1 MAQKLNLRYVLA
13 SAAVAAV
20 IGAPF
25 LNDQFLIYLLTQA
38 FLYAVLAISLD
49 LIWGYTGIL
58 NLGHS
63 LWFGTGALVV
73 GMATTT
79 VSASGM
85 VTSVHGGLFTYLVAI
100 IIGVI
105 LSAVVAVL
113 VAWYSF
119 STRGSS
125 HFYIAIVSLALAAAV
140 QIAYLQFP
148 AITGGE
154 NGLFGFALP
163 GVSSRAWYFITA
175 VVLAGV
181 IASALIFVR
190 SDFGLLLVAIR
201 DQEQRASYLGY
212 DVNLVKILIFALGA
226 ALAALAGGLYA
237 TIFGLVSAPLFG
249 FLFATEILVWVA
261 IGGRGTIL
269 GPALGAIVINLI
281 GPQLN
286 QRFPFQWQLLLGA
299 LFVAVVVLLPE
310 GIIAPLGKLLNR
322 LFGVRAVE
330 RRRIYSTGSVRDLNL
345 VNVSAAEAQVA
356 HAPRTADAILE
367 FRDVQFAYGALK
379 VLRGIDLAVRKG
391 ELLGIVGPNGAG
403 KSTLL
408 NILTDGR
415 MGHAGSIDLKLSQN
429 LTQKGA
435 APFRLVRAGLGRKF
449 QTPALFP
456 ALTAVETMIL
466 GTRRGKLPSC
476 WRRTYNVIV
485 PPSVLRLFEVAGL
498 QDHLHRPARELAHGL
513 KQGLDLA
520 TAIASKPDVLLLDEP
535 TAGLTAN
542 ERAQIGEVIQHL
554 VRDAGVTVILIEHD
568 LDFVLHIADRIAV
581 LHDGR
586 VIECGPPE
594 VVAHSPVVREAYVG
608 VSQKELNF

>member
-1 MAQKLNLRYVLA
+1 VAQKLNLRAILIIIA
-13 SAAVAAV
+13 IAAV

-25 LNDQFLIYLLTQA
+25 LNDQFIVYLLTQA

-63 LWFGTGALVV
+63 LWFGIGALAV
-73 GMATTT
+73 GMMTTT
-79 VSASGM
+79 VSESGM
-85 VTSVHGGLFTYLVAI
+85 VTSIHGGFFTYLAAI
-100 IIGVI
+100 FIGII
-105 LSAVVAVL
+105 LSALVAAL

-125 HFYIAIVSLALAAAV
+125 HFYVAIVSLALAAAV

-148 AITGGE
+148 ALTGGE

-163 GVSSRAWYFITA
+163 GVSSLAWYFVTA
-175 VVLAGV
+175 IVLAGV

-190 SDFGLLLVAIR
+190 SDFGLLLIAIR
-201 DQEQRASYLGY
+201 DQERRASYLGY
-212 DVNLVKILIFALGA
+212 DVNFVKILIFALGA
-226 ALAALAGGLYA
+226 ALAAFAGGLYA

-261 IGGRGTIL
+261 IGGRGTII

-286 QRFPFQWQLLLGA
+286 QRFPFQWQLLLGT

-310 GIIAPLGKLLNR
+310 GIIAPLGKLLR
-322 LFGVRAVE
+322 RASD
-330 RRRIYSTGSVRDLNL
+330 STGSVSDLHL
-345 VNVSAAEAQVA
+345 VKASAAEAQVA
-356 HAPRTADAILE
+356 HVPRTVPILN
-367 FRDVQFAYGALK
+367 FRDVHFAYGALQ
-379 VLRGIDLAVRKG
+379 VLRGIHLEVRQG
-391 ELLGIVGPNGAG
+391 ELLCIVGPNGAG

-415 MGHAGSIDLKLSQN
+415 MGHTGSIDLKLSSD
-429 LTQKGA
+429 TAQKGA

-456 ALTAVETMIL
+456 ALTAAETMIL
-466 GTRRGKLPSC
+466 ATRRGKLPSC
-476 WRRTYNVIV
+476 WRRTKEIVV
-485 PPSVLRLFEVAGL
+485 PPSVSRLFEVAGL
-498 QDHLHRPARELAHGL
+498 QQHLHRPARELAHGL

-520 TAIASKPDVLLLDEP
+520 TAIANKPDVLLLDEP
-535 TAGLTAN
+535 TAGLTTN
-542 ERAQIGEVIQHL
+542 ERAKIGEVILHL

-568 LDFVLHIADRIAV
+568 LDFVLRIADRIAV

-586 VIECGPPE
+586 VIECSTPE
-594 VVAHSPVVREAYVG
+594 VVAQSPIVREAYLG
-608 VSQKELNF
+608 VSV

>member
-1 MAQKLNLRYVLA
+1 MAQKLNLRTALVIVVA
-13 SAAVAAV
+13 AAV
-20 IGAPF
+20 ILAPL
-25 LNDQFLIYLLTQA
+25 LNDQFILYLLTQA

-63 LWFGTGALVV
+63 LWFGTGALAV
-73 GMATTT
+73 GVATTT
-79 VSASGM
+79 VSESGM
-85 VTSVHGGLFTYLVAI
+85 VTSVHGGWLTYLAAIFAGIIVSAI
-100 IIGVI
+100 I
-105 LSAVVAVL
+105 AAL

-125 HFYIAIVSLALAAAV
+125 HFYIAIVSLALATAV
-140 QIAYLQFP
+140 QTAYLQFP
-148 AITGGE
+148 SITGGE

-163 GVSSRAWYFITA
+163 GVSSLAWYYVA
-175 VVLAGV
+175 ALVLACV
-181 IASALIFVR
+181 MACALIFVR

-201 DQEQRASYLGY
+201 DQERRASYLGY

-237 TIFGLVSAPLFG
+237 TMFGLVSAPLFG

-261 IGGRGTIL
+261 IGGRGTII
-269 GPALGAIVINLI
+269 GPALGAVVINLI

-286 QRFPFQWQLLLGA
+286 QHFPFQWQLLLGA
-299 LFVAVVVLLPE
+299 LFVAVVVLLPK
-310 GIIAPLGKLLNR
+310 GIIAPLGQLLNR
-322 LFGVRAVE
+322 LLGSSR
-330 RRRIYSTGSVRDLNL
+330 GSVSDLSLANAP
-345 VNVSAAEAQVA
+345 AAETQVA
-356 HAPRTADAILE
+356 HAPRTAIE
-367 FRDVQFAYGALK
+367 FRNVQFAYGALK
-379 VLRGIDLAVRKG
+379 VLRGIDLEVRQG
-391 ELLGIVGPNGAG
+391 ELLCIVGPNGAG

-415 MGHAGSIDLKLSQN
+415 MGHTGSIDLKLSN
-429 LTQKGA
+429 SLAQKSA
-435 APFRLVRAGLGRKF
+435 APFRLARAGLGRKF

-456 ALTAVETMIL
+456 ALTAAETMIL
-466 GTRRGKLPSC
+466 GTRRGRLPSF
-476 WRRTYNVIV
+476 RRRSKLVEV

-498 QDHLHRPARELAHGL
+498 QEHLHRPARELAHGL
-513 KQGLDLA
+513 KQSLDLA
-520 TAIASKPDVLLLDEP
+520 TAIANQPEALLLDEP

-542 ERAQIGEVIQHL
+542 ERTKIGDVIQHL

-568 LDFVLHIADRIAV
+568 LDFVLRIADRIAV

-594 VVAHSPVVREAYVG
+594 IVAHSQVVREAYVG
-608 VSQKELNF
+608 VSQQD

>member
-1 MAQKLNLRYVLA
+1 MAQKLNLRSVVTI
-13 SAAVAAV
+13 AAVAAV
-20 IGAPF
+20 IGVPF
-25 LNDQFLIYLLTQA
+25 LDDQFIIYLLTQA

-73 GMATTT
+73 GMMTTT
-79 VSASGM
+79 VSESGM
-85 VTSVHGGLFTYLVAI
+85 VTSIHGGLFTYLAAI
-100 IIGVI
+100 FSGII
-105 LSAVVAVL
+105 LSAFVASL

-148 AITGGE
+148 AMTGGE

-175 VVLAGV
+175 AVLACV

-201 DQEQRASYLGY
+201 DQERRASYLGY
-212 DVNLVKILIFALGA
+212 DVNFVKILIFALGA
-226 ALAALAGGLYA
+226 ALASFAGGLYA

-310 GIIAPLGKLLNR
+310 GIIAPLGKLLR
-322 LFGVRAVE
+322 RASD
-330 RRRIYSTGSVRDLNL
+330 STGSVSDLHL
-345 VNVSAAEAQVA
+345 VKASAAEAQVA
-356 HAPRTADAILE
+356 HAPRTVPILN
-367 FRDVQFAYGALK
+367 FRDIHFAYGALQ

-391 ELLGIVGPNGAG
+391 ELLCIVGPNGAG

-415 MGHAGSIDLKLSQN
+415 MGHTGSIDLKLSSDIA
-429 LTQKGA
+429 QKGA

-456 ALTAVETMIL
+456 TLTAAETMIL
-466 GTRRGKLPSC
+466 ATRRGKLPSC
-476 WRRTYNVIV
+476 WRRTSEVIV

-542 ERAQIGEVIQHL
+542 ERTKIGAVIQHL

-568 LDFVLHIADRIAV
+568 LDFVLRIADRIAV

-594 VVAHSPVVREAYVG
+594 VVAHSPVVREAYMG
-608 VSQKELNF
+608 TGGN